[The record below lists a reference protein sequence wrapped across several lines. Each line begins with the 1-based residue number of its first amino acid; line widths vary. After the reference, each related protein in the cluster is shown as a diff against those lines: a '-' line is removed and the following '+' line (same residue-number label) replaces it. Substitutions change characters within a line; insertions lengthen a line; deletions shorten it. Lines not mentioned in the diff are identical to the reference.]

1 VASGRGTRISEPLN
15 VPATI
20 DVIHR
25 QLDEARDIETV
36 LEIHDRAEA
45 LHEYCRRHDGLMEA
59 GNRLAGITALCE
71 RRIGQELRKLT
82 PHPAGR
88 PPKNQSAAPT
98 DFRRPSPSSASRAAR
113 AASGRRSTRGTVN

>member
-1 VASGRGTRISEPLN
+1 MSEPLN

-25 QLDEARDIETV
+25 QLDQARDIESV

-45 LHEYCRRHDGLMEA
+45 LREYCRRHDGLMEA

-71 RRIGQELRKLT
+71 R
-82 PHPAGR
+82 PD
-88 PPKNQSAAPT
+88 QSRQPGFQPQSPIFSARGPT
-98 DFRRPSPSSASRAAR
+98 SRRRPSSS
-113 AASGRRSTRGTVN
+113 RS